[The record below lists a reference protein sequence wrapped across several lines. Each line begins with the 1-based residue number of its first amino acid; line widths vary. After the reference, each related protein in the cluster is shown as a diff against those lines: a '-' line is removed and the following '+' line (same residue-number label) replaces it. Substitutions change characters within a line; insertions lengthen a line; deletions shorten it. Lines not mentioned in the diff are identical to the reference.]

1 MEQALQGNIGRF
13 TLPEIF
19 QLIANSRKTGT
30 LGIQKDDDIVMVYF
44 KAGRIIYGYGPR
56 QTFHLGQLLKDRGRI
71 TAEQLDDAVNTQA
84 RESSSKR
91 LGQIL
96 MEKAYIDRAD
106 LEKVVC
112 NQVEELI
119 YSLLSWE
126 TGTFKFYENQYP
138 TEEEITVNISVEN
151 AILEGYRRIDEL
163 NRIKE
168 ALPDF
173 DSVLAISA
181 TPTER
186 KSSISLNTEEWNLLS
201 LVDGNRTIE
210 ELVQVAPL
218 SRMDT
223 LRKLAALKL
232 AGLVNTSGKKEQ
244 PTDHLQA
251 MVDRVSQLMEEY
263 LEIRSKPRET
273 EDAAKTEKRK
283 PKEKTT
289 VESISQNIRSRLT
302 ESDLAPNSVEED
314 N

>member
-1 MEQALQGNIGRF
+1 MDQALQGNIGRF

-19 QLIANSRKTGT
+19 QLVANSRKTGT

-71 TAEQLDDAVNTQA
+71 TSEQLDDAVNTQA
-84 RESSSKR
+84 REASSKR

-96 MEKAYIDRAD
+96 MEKKYIDRAD
-106 LEKVVC
+106 LENVVR

-138 TEEEITVNISVEN
+138 TEEEINVEISVEN

-173 DSVLAISA
+173 NAVPVITA
-181 TPTER
+181 TPAER
-186 KSSISLNTEEWNLLS
+186 KSSVSLDSEEWNLLS
-201 LVDGNRTIE
+201 LIDSDRSIE
-210 ELVQVAPL
+210 KIVQISPL
-218 SRMDT
+218 TRMET
-223 LRKLAALKL
+223 LRKLAAFKL
-232 AGLVNTSGKKEQ
+232 AGLVDISGKKEEK
-244 PTDHLQA
+244 PDHLQV
-251 MVDRVSQLMEEY
+251 MVDRVSRLMEEY
-263 LEIRSKPRET
+263 LELKATP
-273 EDAAKTEKRK
+273 KRPGK
-283 PKEKTT
+283 ANIAEKTT
-289 VESISQNIRSRLT
+289 VENIHNRMESRLS
-302 ESDLAPNSVEED
+302 EADLTPNSIED
-314 N
+314 DR